1 MNVYFRLRVER
12 EGAEFTQ
19 LSSEDQAA
27 FAQGQGVSDHPDRGY
42 DGQPL
47 HYAGI
52 HALSPPVVVPVPV
65 TAPACYRSTLALDQP
80 YYLGCTHVY
89 EYTCM

>member
-65 TAPACYRSTLALDQP
+65 TAPAGAPLPLTNRITPWMYARIRIHL
-80 YYLGCTHVY
+80 
-89 EYTCM
+89 